1 MANRILT
8 FVDASVLIYAS
19 NKPTAVTLARRM
31 RALQVLGDP
40 DREFLASE
48 YLRLEVLP
56 MAVCYHK
63 SREVAFYQK
72 FFEGAVQWADSSKLI
87 TPAYDLAS
95 RFGLGALDALH
106 VAAATIHNAEL
117 VSAEKP
123 TKPIYR
129 AYPNATSIY

>member
-1 MANRILT
+1 
-8 FVDASVLIYAS
+8 
-19 NKPTAVTLARRM
+19 M
-31 RALQVLGDP
+31 RALQLLGDP
-40 DREFLASE
+40 DREFLATE

-56 MAVCYHK
+56 MAVCYQK
-63 SREVAFYQK
+63 SREVAFYLK
-72 FFEGAVQWADSSKLI
+72 FFEGAVLWADSGKLI

-95 RFGLGALDALH
+95 QFGLGALDALH
-106 VAAATIHNAEL
+106 VATATKHKAEL

>member
-1 MANRILT
+1 
-8 FVDASVLIYAS
+8 
-19 NKPTAVTLARRM
+19 M

-40 DREFLASE
+40 DREFLVSE

-63 SREVAFYQK
+63 GREVAFYQK
-72 FFEGAVQWADSSKLI
+72 FFDGVVLWADSSKLI

-106 VAAATIHNAEL
+106 VAAAATHNAEL

>member
-1 MANRILT
+1 M
-8 FVDASVLIYAS
+8 DAAVLIYAAT
-19 NKPTAVTLARRM
+19 KPTADTVARRM

-40 DREFLASE
+40 EREFLTSE

-56 MAVCYHK
+56 IPVCYQK
-63 SREVAFYQK
+63 SRGIDFYQK
-72 FFEGAVQWADSSKLI
+72 FFAGSVLWADSSKLI
-87 TPAYDLAS
+87 APAYDFAAQ
-95 RFGLGALDALH
+95 FGLGALDALH
-106 VAAATIHNAEL
+106 VAATAAHNAEL

>member
-1 MANRILT
+1 MANKILT
-8 FVDASVLIYAS
+8 FLDASVLIYAA
-19 NKPTAVTLARRM
+19 NKPTAATLARRM

-72 FFEGAVQWADSSKLI
+72 FFASAVRWSDSSKLI
-87 TPAYDLAS
+87 APAYDLAS
-95 RFGLGALDALH
+95 QFGLGALDALH

>member
-1 MANRILT
+1 
-8 FVDASVLIYAS
+8 
-19 NKPTAVTLARRM
+19 
-31 RALQVLGDP
+31 
-40 DREFLASE
+40 
-48 YLRLEVLP
+48 
-56 MAVCYHK
+56 MAVYHHK

-72 FFEGAVQWADSSKLI
+72 FFEGAALWADSSKLI

-106 VAAATIHNAEL
+106 AAAATIHNAEL

-129 AYPNATSIY
+129 AYPNATSNLLKSRCGLGCESRLTSERRVLADLSFYMIEVRKS

>member
-1 MANRILT
+1 MANKILT
-8 FVDASVLIYAS
+8 FVDASVLIYAAS
-19 NKPTAVTLARRM
+19 KPSALTLARRM

-40 DREFLASE
+40 DREFLASD

-72 FFEGAVQWADSSKLI
+72 FFEGAVLWADSGKLI
-87 TPAYDLAS
+87 THAYDLACH
-95 RFGLGALDALH
+95 FGLGALDALH
-106 VAAATIHNAEL
+106 IAAAATHNAEL
-117 VSAEKP
+117 VCAEKP

-129 AYPNATSIY
+129 AYPNASSIY